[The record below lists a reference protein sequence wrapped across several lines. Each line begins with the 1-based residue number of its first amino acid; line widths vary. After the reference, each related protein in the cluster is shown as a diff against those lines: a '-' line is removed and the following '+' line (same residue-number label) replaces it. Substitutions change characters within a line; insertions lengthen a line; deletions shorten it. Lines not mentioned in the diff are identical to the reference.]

1 MDSMQK
7 EGVSIRKSLLK
18 RKSRRP
24 NYWVYQ
30 ILVRLVVKRVLMRKL
45 GVRFIYR
52 TDIRTAKGP
61 FVIVSNHA
69 SRLDYIYVSTAFL
82 PHPLNYVVGYN
93 EFFRDHL
100 KFIFKLMRV
109 IPKKNFVADFH
120 AIKSMRGVFEDGGA
134 LVVFP
139 EGMSSISG
147 ANQPAAVA
155 SGKFLKQF
163 GAPVYRVLIQG
174 GYMTSPKFNLKDRP
188 GRVDVTV
195 DYLFHPDELKAM
207 SGDEIQMRL
216 DEAIMQD
223 DYAWNKT
230 VCAEYDGHGE
240 MASGLHTLL
249 YYCPRCGKEF
259 AMRGEGDRIFCTAC
273 GNGATLDGGYNLL
286 PFDADCVIPQTPRHW
301 YDLQREHVRTWVG
314 TPGWRL
320 EEWVKIGVLPD
331 DHWLTNQSTSTIV
344 GEGRLCLDASG
355 LHFSGTKDGD
365 LFAFDI
371 PPQKLPTY
379 GMCTDVSRFYTFA
392 SGEFIEFYPEGETVA
407 KWFLATEESH
417 RLQGGTWKDFPD
429 AYYTA
434 RDATYESGEDVARL
448 P

>member
-1 MDSMQK
+1 MDSMLK

-18 RKSRRP
+18 RKPRRP

-30 ILVRLVVKRVLMRKL
+30 VLVRLIVKRVLMRKL

-52 TDIRTAKGP
+52 TAIRAVKGP
-61 FVIVSNHA
+61 FIIVSNHA

-100 KFIFKLMRV
+100 KFIFRLMRV

-120 AIKSMRGVFEDGGA
+120 AIKSMRGIFEDGGA
-134 LVVFP
+134 LVIFP

-163 GAPVYRVLIQG
+163 GVPVYRVLIQG

-207 SGDEIQMRL
+207 SGDEIQARL
-216 DEAIMQD
+216 DEAITQD

-230 VCAEYDGHGE
+230 ACAEYDGHGE
-240 MASGLHTLL
+240 MAGGLHTLL
-249 YYCPRCGKEF
+249 YYCPRCNKEF
-259 AMRGEGDRIFCTAC
+259 AMTGEGDRIFCTAC
-273 GNGATLDGGYNLL
+273 GNGAVLDRCYNLI
-286 PFDADCVIPQTPRHW
+286 PFDTDCVIPETPRHW
-301 YDLQREHVRTWVG
+301 YDLQREQVRAWIG

-320 EEWVKIGVLPD
+320 EEQVKIGVLPD
-331 DHWLTNQSTSTIV
+331 DNWLTEQSTSTIA
-344 GEGRLCLDASG
+344 GEGRLCLDATG

-365 LFAFDI
+365 PFTFDI

-407 KWFLATEESH
+407 KWFLATEENH
-417 RLQGGTWKDFPD
+417 RLQGGAWKDFPD
-429 AYYTA
+429 TYYAA
-434 RDATYESGEDVARL
+434 RDTIYESGQDAAIL